1 MENRGTSLRPPV
13 EWTGVDG
20 ACSRTLAGHDWDARW
35 VRERGRCFKFMHSA
49 SRAAAARFPRI
60 LPRPP
65 LCSGPRSRANQP
77 LRLDLRMRPG
87 TFYFSLVDIFCTPG
101 ISRSTGAARSGIP
114 LCFSFLSGLLPL
126 FGCHWLHDSSW
137 LCAILD
143 PRFGKTLKSHG
154 PKSGKGGTSC
164 PTSQKCH
171 LRDWAPGSGQ
181 PNVSWPTRSPCLSPV
196 TPTLFCLTEKQLPSH
211 P

>member
-126 FGCHWLHDSSW
+126 FGCHWLPLAARLILVVCHPRS
-137 LCAILD
+137 AIRQD
-143 PRFGKTLKSHG
+143 VEKPW
-154 PKSGKGGTSC
+154 PKVRQGG
-164 PTSQKCH
+164 
-171 LRDWAPGSGQ
+171 
-181 PNVSWPTRSPCLSPV
+181 N
-196 TPTLFCLTEKQLPSH
+196 QLPHLSKV
-211 P
+211 PLA